1 MLFFLVT
8 KLAMLSHLSVCPQ
21 VSIVLV
27 VGSIHDREAF
37 ARLEYAQ
44 GEIAIPTSGD
54 RRRAQAVTMG
64 MSHQKDGG

>member
-37 ARLEYAQ
+37 AKLGTRKARKRFPPQ
-44 GEIAIPTSGD
+44 EI
-54 RRRAQAVTMG
+54 V
-64 MSHQKDGG
+64 DGHKQ